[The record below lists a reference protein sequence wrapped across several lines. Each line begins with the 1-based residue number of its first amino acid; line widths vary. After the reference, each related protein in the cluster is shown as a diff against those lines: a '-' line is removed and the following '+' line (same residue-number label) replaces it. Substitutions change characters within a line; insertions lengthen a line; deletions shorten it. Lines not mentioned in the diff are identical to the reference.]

1 MAETM
6 ELLNKKSIFEIVQDN
21 LIKSQSSTYSI
32 SSTWSIAMNRRGETH
47 LKDYENMFSPLSQA
61 GKLMVNF
68 VFRADLASM
77 HDFLEMMEKFNF
89 VESDFGNPLK
99 RNLVSGQHYSNPF
112 IRNVNIFKKIHMH
125 IDESIRS
132 KGHCVIVEIGSGLG
146 ILPYLIKQHY
156 QDRVSLILIDIP
168 EILSL
173 QEFYLRNMFPKS
185 KFVYVSGNQETYD
198 FTDSAQIVFVNA
210 FCIEKIRFRFDV
222 GINTSSFAEMT
233 KNSVDEYLSKLDKSA
248 EQGATIISINNSG
261 HSHDSYQNPG
271 YYSFPGDWSLEEAW
285 VFTMIDMLGTDEDFI
300 GTVFKK
306 KNPGFVEPKNKRI
319 EVVNNLLTNYDTWGD
334 AANEQNITTSNSI
347 YRTIIK
353 KYQTNLITTLAD
365 SKKEDLTSPEVINQI
380 KDLTED
386 YFSQGNLFLN
396 ENHFWFQQYAVSSA
410 VATQNEPL
418 VDVFISYIDL
428 IDYQTEKLVDLIY
441 LLGTNG
447 YNPYSLFKRLNIDEL
462 KSRNLFRLLL
472 VESENEVLIEEFI
485 KRLTN
490 KKLSKNYLLHL
501 FKNTGRC
508 SNPKLINLISQC
520 IDDFCKEVGES
531 TQKLKDIVDIV
542 FLYPNVTSKQ
552 NIRTLFTICKN
563 TLVGIDR
570 WRLLLF
576 ESSFNQTFLDKKST
590 TEMFQLINLDKTS
603 MSYYDFGFFAKKFS
617 EFNLIDLSNDCIR
630 ASMQEKNDEHRHLNF
645 LGSICIKNN
654 DIQFAKEMFHQ
665 CSIMR
670 PYILSYQ
677 YSHKLCESMIY
688 YGDEFYKTLL
698 KKKHLMFQGE
708 HSHFGDFDFLSRY

>member
-1 MAETM
+1 MAETI
-6 ELLNKKSIFEIVQDN
+6 EPLNKNSIFEIVQDN

-32 SSTWSIAMNRRGETH
+32 SSTWSAALNRRGEIH
-47 LKDYENMFSPLSQA
+47 LKDYDNMFSPLSSA
-61 GKLMVNF
+61 GKF
-68 VFRADLASM
+68 ISDCVFRTDLASM

-89 VESDFGNPLK
+89 KESDFGNPFK
-99 RNLVSGQHYSNPF
+99 RNLVSGEHYSNPF
-112 IRNVNIFKKIHMH
+112 IRNVNIFKKVHMH

-132 KGHCVIVEIGSGLG
+132 KGHCVIVKIGSGLG

-173 QEFYLRNMFPKS
+173 QEFFLRNMFPKS
-185 KFVYVSGNQETYD
+185 RFVYVSGKQETYD
-198 FTDSAQIVFVNA
+198 FTASAQIAFVNA
-210 FCIEKIRFRFDV
+210 FCIGKIRFMFDV
-222 GINTSSFAEMT
+222 GINTSSFAEMS

-261 HSHDSYQNPG
+261 HAHDSYQNPG
-271 YYSFPGDWSLEEAW
+271 YYNFPEGWSLEEAW
-285 VFTMIDMLGTDEDFI
+285 VFTPIDMLGTDEEFI
-300 GTVFKK
+300 GTVLKK

-319 EVVNNLLTNYDTWGD
+319 KLVNNLLTNWGTWD
-334 AANEQNITTSNSI
+334 AANKENITPDNSL

-365 SKKEDLTSPEVINQI
+365 SNKEDLTSSEVINQI
-380 KDLTED
+380 KDLTEN
-386 YFSQGNLFLN
+386 YFSQRNLFLN

-410 VATQNEPL
+410 VATQNDPL
-418 VDVFISYIDL
+418 VDVFISYMDL
-428 IDYQTEKLVDLIY
+428 IDYQTERLVDLIY

-447 YNPYSLFKRLNIDEL
+447 YNPYSLFKRLNIGEL
-462 KSRNLFRLLL
+462 KSRDLFRLLL

-490 KKLSKNYLLHL
+490 KRLSKNYLFHL
-501 FKNTGRC
+501 FKNTCRC
-508 SNPKLINLISQC
+508 SNPKLIDLISQC
-520 IDDFCKEVGES
+520 IGDFCNEVGGS
-531 TQKLKDIVDIV
+531 TQKLKDVVDIV
-542 FLYPNVTSKQ
+542 SSHPNVTSKQ
-552 NIRTLFTICKN
+552 NIRALFAICKN

-576 ESSFNQTFLDKKST
+576 ESSFNQTFLDEKTT
-590 TEMFQLINLDKTS
+590 TEIFQLINLDKTS
-603 MSYYDFGFFAKKFS
+603 MSYFDFGFFAKKFS

-630 ASMQEKNDEHRHLNF
+630 ASMSEKNNEHRHLGF

-670 PYILSYQ
+670 PHFLVYQ

-698 KKKHLMFQGE
+698 KKRHPMFQGE
-708 HSHFGDFDFLSRY
+708 HNHFGDLDFVSRY